1 MTDGR
6 FNLKGERLSTLGVL
20 VYFTL
25 TVLVLVLAHLDSN
38 EHLVGTRDL
47 VENAIALAG
56 SNRKTDLKYM
66 KLYQKKEEG
75 REATGFR
82 LQRRVCPT
90 KPAAARPARPPWP
103 DRLTRLS
110 RQIDN

>member
-1 MTDGR
+1 M
-6 FNLKGERLSTLGVL
+6 GVL
-20 VYFTL
+20 VTVYFTL

-66 KLYQKKEEG
+66 KGERQPAFAFSG
-75 REATGFR
+75 GFALLNPPPPGQPGPR
-82 LQRRVCPT
+82 GPT
-90 KPAAARPARPPWP
+90 
-103 DRLTRLS
+103 D
-110 RQIDN
+110 